1 MDPATRLYSCD
12 DHLDLRAVPPD
23 LWQARLPRGQAE
35 RGPRVVVRDGT
46 PVWVCEDRVLGGSGR
61 PKGDVML
68 KNLSAI
74 TRAGIDDDGFR
85 PSNPK
90 LRLEDMDLDGVWAS
104 VIYGPVALGLP
115 IADPDLQR
123 ACYAAWNDWAVEE
136 FNAVAP
142 DRLCALAFLPSHSPD
157 AAAAELE
164 RAVGLGHR
172 GAIIDVF
179 DIDLGDRSWDHLWAA
194 AAATGAPIS
203 FHLKGGTS
211 PKLFYEMGKWKS
223 AAFATVLPLQLDEPL
238 ATMVFSGAL
247 ERHPG
252 LTLVLAE
259 SGVGWLPW
267 FLARM
272 DFEWHNLR
280 DKIDDAPTVA
290 PSELFRRQVFATFE
304 EEADAADFI
313 PHLGAGSCMWASDYP
328 HTDSTFPESRRA
340 VEEALGQLPADDL
353 RMITATNC
361 AELYGFAA

>member
-142 DRLCALAFLPSHSPD
+142 DRLCAL
-157 AAAAELE
+157 
-164 RAVGLGHR
+164 
-172 GAIIDVF
+172 
-179 DIDLGDRSWDHLWAA
+179 
-194 AAATGAPIS
+194 
-203 FHLKGGTS
+203 
-211 PKLFYEMGKWKS
+211 
-223 AAFATVLPLQLDEPL
+223 
-238 ATMVFSGAL
+238 
-247 ERHPG
+247 
-252 LTLVLAE
+252 
-259 SGVGWLPW
+259 
-267 FLARM
+267 
-272 DFEWHNLR
+272 
-280 DKIDDAPTVA
+280 
-290 PSELFRRQVFATFE
+290 
-304 EEADAADFI
+304 
-313 PHLGAGSCMWASDYP
+313 
-328 HTDSTFPESRRA
+328 
-340 VEEALGQLPADDL
+340 
-353 RMITATNC
+353 
-361 AELYGFAA
+361 